1 MEKELNKLNERQLV
15 KMATEKAW
23 KENKNKFNKKY
34 QNILKIALKKVLLKE
49 NISFT
54 YTYRA
59 NDCQKY
65 GTMSDETFKKFES
78 ILKTLNYSV
87 VYNYYDGKFTKEV
100 DEVFGWNKD
109 YYRSNIE
116 LFNYIFNTNFD
127 RELYTEGDNF
137 IYRQD
142 IRDRE
147 AGKPFLLTDKIRKFL
162 KNAGYSIHKTWINFG
177 NGFRL
182 PKFIVFQD

>member
-1 MEKELNKLNERQLV
+1 MKALNKLNEKQLI

-34 QNILKIALKKVLLKE
+34 QNILKITLKKVLLKE
-49 NISFT
+49 NVSFT

-78 ILKTLNYSV
+78 ILKTLNYIV
-87 VYNYYDGKFTKEV
+87 VYNHYDGKFTKES
-100 DEVFGWNKD
+100 DEVFGWDKD
-109 YYRSNIE
+109 YYRSNLDI
-116 LFNYIFNTNFD
+116 FNYIFNTNFD
-127 RELYTEGDNF
+127 REPYTDNL

-142 IRDRE
+142 IRARE
-147 AGKPFLLTDKIRKFL
+147 KGVSFILSEKARNFL
-162 KNAGYSIHKTWINFG
+162 KNAGYSIYKAWTNCG
-177 NGFRL
+177 NGFKL